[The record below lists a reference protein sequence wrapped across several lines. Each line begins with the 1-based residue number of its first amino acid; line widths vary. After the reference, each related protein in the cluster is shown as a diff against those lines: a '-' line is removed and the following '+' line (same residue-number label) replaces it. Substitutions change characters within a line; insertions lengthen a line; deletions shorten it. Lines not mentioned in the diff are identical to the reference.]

1 MSTHLHNIVQFYEH
15 YNVFIKYCIIGII
28 VTSIDQF
35 IFICSYFS
43 LGMGS
48 LTSKTLAF
56 LIAFTF
62 SFALNR
68 VWTFHGK
75 DIKFQ
80 QKFLKFL
87 IMSLVGLVISL
98 ILIYIQV
105 NLLLIDAFIANLCI
119 SMIIPCWNFLANK
132 LWISKAK
139 SCPQPTKR
147 NYLYDLSLVIPAY
160 NEEARIENTIL
171 ENIDYLSSL
180 DFSWEIVVVD
190 DGSVDK
196 TADIIQSY
204 VIHYP
209 SQLKL
214 LRLPRNSGKGAAVQ
228 MGVINASGRYVL
240 FCDAD
245 NATPINE
252 VTNFMAEAKPGEV
265 LIGSR
270 YLSNSDVKEKQ
281 NKLRIFIGRAGNLL
295 IRLFLIDG
303 IADTQCGFKLFP
315 ADIAHTVFSRQRI
328 LGWGFDME
336 ILSITQMMGIPI
348 KEKGV
353 VWRDMP
359 GSRLNPVRDAFKTL
373 IELARIKINLWSGL
387 YE

>member
-1 MSTHLHNIVQFYEH
+1 MQLYKIIRLYEQ

-28 VTSIDQF
+28 VTVLDQIIF
-35 IFICSYFS
+35 IFSYS
-43 LGMGS
+43 HLGKGS
-48 LTSKTLAF
+48 LASKSLAF
-56 LIAFTF
+56 FIAFTL
-62 SFALNR
+62 SFMLNR
-68 VWTFHGK
+68 VWTFNGK
-75 DIKFQ
+75 DIRFQ
-80 QKFLKFL
+80 QKILKFL
-87 IMSLVGLVISL
+87 AMTLVGLAISL
-98 ILIYIQV
+98 ILIYVQID
-105 NLLLIDAFIANLCI
+105 LLLIDAFIANLSTSI
-119 SMIIPCWNFLANK
+119 IIPCWNFLANK

-139 SCPQPTKR
+139 SCHQFTRR
-147 NYLYDLSLVIPAY
+147 NFLFDLSIVIPAY
-160 NEEARIENTIL
+160 NEEARIEATIL
-171 ENIDYLSSL
+171 ENIDYLSSRE
-180 DFSWEIVVVD
+180 FSWEIVVVD

-196 TADIIQSY
+196 TADIMQRY
-204 VIHYP
+204 VIRYP
-209 SQLKL
+209 GQLKL

-228 MGVINASGRYVL
+228 MGVINALGRYVI

-252 VTNFMAEAKPGEV
+252 VASFMAEANPEEV

-281 NKLRIFIGRAGNLL
+281 NKLRILIGRAGNLL
-295 IRLFLIDG
+295 IRFFLIDG

-315 ADIAHTVFSRQRI
+315 AEIAHAVFSRQRI
-328 LGWGFDME
+328 SGWGFDME

-359 GSRLNPVRDAFKTL
+359 GSRLRPVRDAFKTL